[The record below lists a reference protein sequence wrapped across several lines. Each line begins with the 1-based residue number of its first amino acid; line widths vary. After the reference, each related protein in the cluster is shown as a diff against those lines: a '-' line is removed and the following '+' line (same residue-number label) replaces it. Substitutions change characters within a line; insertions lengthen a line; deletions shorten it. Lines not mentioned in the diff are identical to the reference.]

1 MNPEVFREYD
11 IRGIVDKDLNNEFV
25 YKLGQAIGTY
35 GRNRGVSLMS
45 VGRDCRLSSEEFHDW
60 IIKGIIATGIDVI
73 DIGLCATPMLYFSIR
88 YLNADGGVMVTG
100 SHNPP
105 EFNGFK
111 VCIGPDTIYGQEIQ
125 QLKKIM
131 ESSVFRT
138 GKGTIEKRDI
148 TEAYYNSI
156 CESVK
161 VKKGIHVV
169 VDGGNG
175 VGGFFAL
182 PLLKRLECIVSPL
195 YCEMDGRF
203 PHHFPDPTIEEN
215 LAELIR
221 VVQRE
226 RADVGIAYD
235 GDADRIG
242 VITDR
247 GKILWGD
254 ELLILFS
261 RLILK
266 DNPGATII
274 GEVKC
279 SQKLY
284 DDIKKNGGR
293 AIMWKAGHS
302 LIKGKMRQEKALL
315 AGEVSGHL
323 FFADRY
329 YGYDDALYASA
340 RILEVLSKNHTKLSE
355 TLSDLPKSFSTPEI
369 RIECPDEKKFDIV
382 KQITNYFRK
391 DYIINDIDGVRV
403 QFEDG
408 WGLVRA
414 SNTQPV
420 LVLRFEAQT
429 EEGLYS
435 IRNFVEGIVANTLND
450 AYCIT

>member
-11 IRGIVDKDLNNEFV
+11 IRGIVDKDLNSEFV
-25 YKLGQAIGTY
+25 YRLGQAIGTY
-35 GRNRGVSLMS
+35 GRDRGVSLMT
-45 VGRDCRLSSEEFHDW
+45 VGRDCRLSSEEFHDA
-60 IIKGIIATGIDVI
+60 IMKGIIATGINVI

-88 YLNADGGVMVTG
+88 YLKANGGVMVTG

-111 VCIGPDTIYGQEIQ
+111 ICIGQDTIYGQEIQ
-125 QLKKIM
+125 QLKNIM
-131 ESSVFRT
+131 ENSAYLIGR
-138 GKGTIEKRDI
+138 GTIRKNDI
-148 TEAYYNSI
+148 TDPYYDSI
-156 CESVK
+156 CENVEVK
-161 VKKGIHVV
+161 TGIHVV

-182 PLLKRLECIVSPL
+182 PLLNRFECTVSPL
-195 YCEMDGRF
+195 YCDMDGRF
-203 PHHFPDPTIEEN
+203 PHHFPDPTIEKN

-221 VVQRE
+221 VVKRE
-226 RADVGIAYD
+226 QADVGFAYD

-242 VITDR
+242 VITD
-247 GKILWGD
+247 GGDILWGD

-279 SQKLY
+279 SQILY
-284 DDIKKNGGR
+284 DDIDKNGGR

-302 LIKGKMRQEKALL
+302 LIKGKMREEKALL

-340 RILEVLSKNHTKLSE
+340 RILEVLSKNQKKLSE
-355 TLSDLPKSFSTPEI
+355 MLSGLPKSYSTPEI
-369 RIECPDEKKFDIV
+369 RIDCPDEKKFGVV
-382 KQITNYFRK
+382 KRITDYFRK
-391 DYIINDIDGVRV
+391 DYTINDIDGVRV
-403 QFEDG
+403 QFPNG

-414 SNTQPV
+414 SNTQPA
-420 LVLRFEAQT
+420 LVLRFESWT
-429 EEGLYS
+429 EEGLDS
-435 IRNFVEGIVANTLND
+435 IRSFVEGIVTNAMNN
-450 AYCIT
+450 A

>member
-11 IRGIVDKDLNNEFV
+11 IRGIVDKDLNSEFV
-25 YKLGQAIGTY
+25 YRLGQAIGTY
-35 GRNRGVSLMS
+35 GRDRGVSLMT
-45 VGRDCRLSSEEFHDW
+45 VGRDCRLSSEEFHDA
-60 IIKGIIATGIDVI
+60 IMKGIIATGINVI

-88 YLNADGGVMVTG
+88 YLKANGGVMVTG

-111 VCIGPDTIYGQEIQ
+111 ICIGQDTIYGQEIQ
-125 QLKKIM
+125 QLKNIM
-131 ESSVFRT
+131 ENSAYLIGR
-138 GKGTIEKRDI
+138 GTLRKNDI
-148 TEAYYNSI
+148 MDPYYDSI
-156 CESVK
+156 CENVEVK
-161 VKKGIHVV
+161 TGIHVV

-182 PLLKRLECIVSPL
+182 PLLNRFECTVSPL
-195 YCEMDGRF
+195 YCDMDGRF
-203 PHHFPDPTIEEN
+203 PHHFPDPTIEKN

-221 VVQRE
+221 VVKRE
-226 RADVGIAYD
+226 QADVGFAYD

-242 VITDR
+242 VITD
-247 GKILWGD
+247 GGDILWGD

-279 SQKLY
+279 SQILY
-284 DDIKKNGGR
+284 DDIDKNGGR

-302 LIKGKMRQEKALL
+302 LIKGKMREEKALL

-323 FFADRY
+323 FFDDRY

-340 RILEVLSKNHTKLSE
+340 RILEVLSKNQKKLSE
-355 TLSDLPKSFSTPEI
+355 MLSGLPKSYSTPEI
-369 RIECPDEKKFDIV
+369 RIDCPDEKKFGVV
-382 KQITNYFRK
+382 KRITDYFRK
-391 DYIINDIDGVRV
+391 DYTINDIDGVRV
-403 QFEDG
+403 QFANG

-414 SNTQPV
+414 SNTQPA
-420 LVLRFEAQT
+420 LVLRFESWT
-429 EEGLYS
+429 EEGLDS
-435 IRNFVEGIVANTLND
+435 IRSFVEGIVTNAMNN
-450 AYCIT
+450 A

>member
-11 IRGIVDKDLNNEFV
+11 VRGIVDKDLNSEFV
-25 YKLGQAIGTY
+25 YRLGQAIGTY
-35 GRNRGVSLMS
+35 GRDRGVSLMT
-45 VGRDCRLSSEEFHDW
+45 VGRDCRLSSEEFHDA
-60 IIKGIIATGIDVI
+60 IMKGIIATGINVI

-88 YLNADGGVMVTG
+88 YLKANGGVMVTG

-105 EFNGFK
+105 DFNGFK
-111 VCIGPDTIYGQEIQ
+111 ICIGQDTIYGQEIQ
-125 QLKKIM
+125 QLKNIM
-131 ESSVFRT
+131 ENSAYLIGR
-138 GKGTIEKRDI
+138 GTLRKNDI
-148 TEAYYNSI
+148 TDAYYDSI
-156 CESVK
+156 CENVEVK
-161 VKKGIHVV
+161 TGIHVV

-182 PLLKRLECIVSPL
+182 PLLNRFECTVSPL
-195 YCEMDGRF
+195 YCDMDGRF
-203 PHHFPDPTIEEN
+203 PHHFPDPTIEKN

-221 VVQRE
+221 VVKRE
-226 RADVGIAYD
+226 QADVGFAYD

-242 VITDR
+242 VITD
-247 GKILWGD
+247 GGDILWGD

-279 SQKLY
+279 SQILY
-284 DDIKKNGGR
+284 DDIDKNGGR

-302 LIKGKMRQEKALL
+302 LIKGKMREEKALL

-340 RILEVLSKNHTKLSE
+340 RILEVLSKNQKKLSE
-355 TLSDLPKSFSTPEI
+355 MLSGLPKSYSTPEI
-369 RIECPDEKKFDIV
+369 RIDCPDEKKFGVV
-382 KQITNYFRK
+382 KRITDYFRK
-391 DYIINDIDGVRV
+391 DYTINDIDGVRV
-403 QFEDG
+403 QFPNG

-414 SNTQPV
+414 SNTQPA
-420 LVLRFEAQT
+420 LVLRFESWT
-429 EEGLYS
+429 EEGLDS
-435 IRNFVEGIVANTLND
+435 IRSFVEGIVTNAMNN
-450 AYCIT
+450 A

>member
-11 IRGIVDKDLNNEFV
+11 IRGIVDKDLNSEFV
-25 YKLGQAIGTY
+25 YRLGQAIGTY
-35 GRNRGVSLMS
+35 GRDRGVSLMT
-45 VGRDCRLSSEEFHDW
+45 VGRDCRLSSEEFHDA
-60 IIKGIIATGIDVI
+60 IMKGIIATGINVI

-88 YLNADGGVMVTG
+88 YLKANGGVMVTG

-105 EFNGFK
+105 DFNGFK
-111 VCIGPDTIYGQEIQ
+111 ICIGQDTIYGQEIQ
-125 QLKKIM
+125 QLKNIM
-131 ESSVFRT
+131 ENSAYLIGR
-138 GKGTIEKRDI
+138 GTLRKNDI
-148 TEAYYNSI
+148 TDAYYDSI
-156 CESVK
+156 CENVEVK
-161 VKKGIHVV
+161 TGIHVV

-182 PLLKRLECIVSPL
+182 PLLNRFECTVSPL
-195 YCEMDGRF
+195 YCDMDGRF
-203 PHHFPDPTIEEN
+203 PHHFPDPTIEKN

-221 VVQRE
+221 VVKRE
-226 RADVGIAYD
+226 QADVGFAYD

-242 VITDR
+242 VITD
-247 GKILWGD
+247 GGDILWGD

-279 SQKLY
+279 SQILY
-284 DDIKKNGGR
+284 DDIDKNGGR

-302 LIKGKMRQEKALL
+302 LIKGKMREEKALL

-340 RILEVLSKNHTKLSE
+340 RILEVLSKNQKKLSE
-355 TLSDLPKSFSTPEI
+355 MLSGLPKSYSTPEI
-369 RIECPDEKKFDIV
+369 RIDCPDEKKFGVV
-382 KQITNYFRK
+382 KRITDYFRK
-391 DYIINDIDGVRV
+391 DYTINDIDGVRV
-403 QFEDG
+403 QFPNG

-414 SNTQPV
+414 SNTQPA
-420 LVLRFEAQT
+420 LVLRFESWT
-429 EEGLYS
+429 EEGLDS
-435 IRNFVEGIVANTLND
+435 IRSFVEGIVTNAMNN
-450 AYCIT
+450 A

>member
-11 IRGIVDKDLNNEFV
+11 IRGIVDKDLNSEFV
-25 YKLGQAIGTY
+25 YRLGQAIGTY
-35 GRNRGVSLMS
+35 GRDRGVSLMT
-45 VGRDCRLSSEEFHDW
+45 VGRDCRLSSEEFHDA
-60 IIKGIIATGIDVI
+60 IMKGIIATGINVI

-88 YLNADGGVMVTG
+88 YLKANGGVMVTG

-111 VCIGPDTIYGQEIQ
+111 ICIGQDTIYGQEIQ
-125 QLKKIM
+125 QLKNIM
-131 ESSVFRT
+131 ENSAYLIGR
-138 GKGTIEKRDI
+138 GTLRKNDI
-148 TEAYYNSI
+148 TDPYYDSI
-156 CESVK
+156 CENVEVK
-161 VKKGIHVV
+161 TGIHVV

-182 PLLKRLECIVSPL
+182 PLLNRFECTVSPL
-195 YCEMDGRF
+195 YCDMDGRF
-203 PHHFPDPTIEEN
+203 PHHFPDPTIEKN

-221 VVQRE
+221 VVKRE
-226 RADVGIAYD
+226 QADVGFAYD

-242 VITDR
+242 VITD
-247 GKILWGD
+247 GGDILWGD

-279 SQKLY
+279 SQILY
-284 DDIKKNGGR
+284 DDIDKNGGR

-302 LIKGKMRQEKALL
+302 LIKGKMREEKALL

-340 RILEVLSKNHTKLSE
+340 RILEVLSKNQKKLSE
-355 TLSDLPKSFSTPEI
+355 MLSGLPKSYSTPEI
-369 RIECPDEKKFDIV
+369 RIDCPDEKKFGVV
-382 KQITNYFRK
+382 KRITDYFRK
-391 DYIINDIDGVRV
+391 DYTINDIDGVRV
-403 QFEDG
+403 QFANG

-414 SNTQPV
+414 SNTQPA
-420 LVLRFEAQT
+420 LVLRFESWT
-429 EEGLYS
+429 EEGLDS
-435 IRNFVEGIVANTLND
+435 IRSFVEGIVTNAMNN
-450 AYCIT
+450 A